1 VLDAAG
7 LDRIIIA
14 LSFKFKY
21 HHHHFNDKSIIIEGQ
36 MRHRPGRGFGGG
48 ACGQHFDFNLPKY
61 NGRVPTPARPAA
73 GKKTAF
79 LSTTVHYA
87 ETDYFPKTGSRQT

>member
-1 VLDAAG
+1 MLLG
-7 LDRIIIA
+7 WIESLLHYHLNLNIIIII
-14 LSFKFKY
+14 
-21 HHHHFNDKSIIIEGQ
+21 NDKSIIIEAQ
-36 MRHRPGRGFGGG
+36 MLHRPGRGFGGG

>member
-1 VLDAAG
+1 MLLG
-7 LDRIIIA
+7 WIESLLHYHLNLNIIIII
-14 LSFKFKY
+14 
-21 HHHHFNDKSIIIEGQ
+21 NDKSIIIEAQ

>member
-1 VLDAAG
+1 MLLG
-7 LDRIIIA
+7 WIESLLHYHLNLNIIIII
-14 LSFKFKY
+14 
-21 HHHHFNDKSIIIEGQ
+21 NDKSIIIEGQ
-36 MRHRPGRGFGGG
+36 MLHRPGRGFGGG
-48 ACGQHFDFNLPKY
+48 ACGQHFDVNLPKY

-79 LSTTVHYA
+79 LSTTVLHYA